1 MIVQT
6 FTRRDH
12 TEAAPRW
19 FARAT
24 HDDVT
29 VTTAVYAT
37 EAEAQLKAAAMVR
50 AAIAHGESGRFQ
62 MREDGSHRRIGNV

>member
-12 TEAAPRW
+12 AESSPRW
-19 FARAT
+19 FARAE
-24 HDDVT
+24 HDGVT
-29 VTTAVYAT
+29 VTTATYAT
-37 EAEAQLKAAAMVR
+37 ELAAASKAIAMVR

-62 MREDGSHRRIGNV
+62 MADDGSHRRIG